1 MTADCRLLEG
11 VVPVL
16 ETTLTADGA
25 IDEAAQ
31 ARLVEF
37 LIDAG
42 AAGFWAL
49 GTGSE
54 DMNLSFD
61 KRLTAARAVAGA
73 NGGRVPLIMGA
84 GFYCLDDILAF
95 IDATADL
102 EFDAYHVMPYHPLLS
117 LGRLDWFYRHIADH
131 APKPLWLY
139 TSGNWARSITPAFV
153 AGLKDHPNIAG
164 IKFSS
169 SNAPDQIKVIGLA
182 EPGFQ
187 VITAVV
193 KQFYACL
200 CMGSA
205 AGTTSIASAVP
216 EAVIEIYELFK
227 AGRHEEALAAQHALI
242 AFLDRWPRTIKQDN
256 FLGAAEEK
264 YILSLRGVCDEYVT
278 SYYRTLDDGEKAA
291 MRAALKDFGKVPG
304 LALD

>member
-1 MTADCRLLEG
+1 MTAECRRLEG

-25 IDEAAQ
+25 IDEPAQ
-31 ARLVEF
+31 GRLVEF
-37 LIDAG
+37 LVDAG
-42 AAGFWAL
+42 TAGFWAL

-61 KRLTAARAVAGA
+61 KRLTAARAVTGA
-73 NGGRVPLIMGA
+73 NAGRVPLILGA
-84 GFYCLDDILAF
+84 GFYCLDDILDF

-117 LGRLDWFYRHIADH
+117 LDRLDWFYRHIADH

-139 TSGNWARSITPAFV
+139 TSGNWARPITPSFV
-153 AGLKDHPNIAG
+153 AAIKDHPNIAG

-205 AGTTSIASAVP
+205 AGTTSVASALP
-216 EAVIEIYELFK
+216 EAVIEIYQLFR
-227 AGRHEEALAAQHALI
+227 AGRHEESLAAQHRLV
-242 AFLDRWPRTIKQDN
+242 AFLDRWPRTIKEDN

-264 YILSLRGVCDEYVT
+264 YILSLRGICDEYVT
-278 SYYRTLDDGEKAA
+278 SYYRTLDDDEK
-291 MRAALKDFGKVPG
+291 MTLRQALKDFQIVPG
-304 LALD
+304 LDVG